1 MRLQRPNDKRWDEV
15 GQALASARSMN
26 REHHIPLLVE
36 GKRDVGT
43 LRAFGFSGP
52 IEQFHRG
59 KSNDEVIVSIVE
71 TYSNQIHGSAFFLY
85 LLMDWDRTGGRIQ
98 NICRRNF
105 ESLDLKFDEELRR
118 CLMKNLFSETTTVEG
133 LIGSMDHLLPI
144 IDTYDPIGNS
154 CPDR

>member
-1 MRLQRPNDKRWDEV
+1 
-15 GQALASARSMN
+15 MN

-43 LRAFGFSGP
+43 LRALGFSGP

-59 KSNDEVIVSIVE
+59 KSNDEVIVSMVE
-71 TYSNQIHGSAFFLY
+71 TYSNQIHGSVFFLY

-105 ESLDLKFDEELRR
+105 ESLDFKFDEELRR

-133 LIGSMDHLLPI
+133 LMGSIDHLLPI
-144 IDTYDPIGNS
+144 IDTYDPIENS